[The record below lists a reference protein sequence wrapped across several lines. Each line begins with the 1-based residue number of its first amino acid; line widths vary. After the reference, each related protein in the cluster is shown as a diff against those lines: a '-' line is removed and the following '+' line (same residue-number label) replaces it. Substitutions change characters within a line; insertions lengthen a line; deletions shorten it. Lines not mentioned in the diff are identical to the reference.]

1 MEEVEPRMEQR
12 PRISRALGP
21 STWDDPAIAAAPDW
35 GALVHPQPEYVFDQQ
50 EQW

>member
-35 GALVHPQPEYVFDQQ
+35 GALVPPQPEYVFDQQ